1 MTRLP
6 ARIELSGNAHETIAS
21 ENAKQLPLETGGVLL
36 GYREGRNIVVTH
48 ALTVDGQAGT
58 NRYVR
63 DDVRANELLEEF
75 LAGRADDDPTGYIG
89 EWHSHPAPS
98 GPSPTDVA
106 AMRAIAKSSD
116 GPVALLVYA
125 PGRTDP
131 FIGLVAQRHR
141 LGRITSTKAEVSFP
155 ASRFAPLG
163 PLPDGAV
170 RGDGPVF
177 ISYRQSDGT
186 PHAESL
192 EGLLRAA
199 GLVVWRDNS
208 DLRAGTTIDRLEQAL
223 TKGLSAGVLVV
234 TPEIVYSEIV
244 RERELP
250 RLLELD
256 NDSAFSLCIANAI
269 PRVGNGSKC
278 DYDGPDRLLRLSPAR
293 TLADKKQSNMLAPT
307 GEVEIV
313 RDLLMHRVEQRR
325 PKIREEGRPFSI
337 RVQTRPTP
345 FALEADEDDLHIR
358 IKSSDNGRLPSR
370 EGLEH
375 LKTTLP
381 LTGDAVYASGAKT
394 ARISGGAHLSVALAI
409 GAALPETKIGNV
421 EVLDARDQ
429 IWTSVTPEDDPI
441 TTQLDSTRL
450 IVAGLRQP
458 EVPDRAAIFI
468 SLTPAPDETAFERL
482 LHDSTQPFTT
492 AAVISIAGSDRID
505 SREAGRLSAAIARQI
520 KQLAATNGR
529 AEVHLAFHG
538 PYPMAILIGRYLN
551 TLRTV
556 VYEWET
562 SDTSDS
568 RYSPALILEPGIAGG
583 PITDVLVLEE
593 QSGC

>member
-1 MTRLP
+1 MTRAP
-6 ARIELSGNAHETIAS
+6 AHIELRGDAHETIAS
-21 ENAKQLPLETGGVLL
+21 KSAKQLPHETGGVLL

-48 ALTVDGQAGT
+48 ALPVDGQAGT

-89 EWHSHPAPS
+89 EWHSHPTPS

-106 AMRAIAKSSD
+106 AMRAIAKGSD

-131 FIGLVAQRHR
+131 VIGLVTQRHR

-163 PLPDGAV
+163 RLPDGAV
-170 RGDGPVF
+170 RGESPVF

-186 PHAESL
+186 SHAESL

-223 TKGLSAGVLVV
+223 TNGLSAGVLVV

-250 RLLELD
+250 RLLELGR
-256 NDSAFSLCIANAI
+256 DSAFSLCIANAI
-269 PRVGNGSKC
+269 PRAGDGSKC

-293 TLADKKQSNMLAPT
+293 TLADKKQSNILAPT

-325 PKIREEGRPFSI
+325 PRIREQGRPFTI

-345 FALEADEDDLHIR
+345 FAFEADEDDLHIR
-358 IKSSDNGRLPSR
+358 ISPSNNGRLPSR
-370 EGLEH
+370 DGLER

-381 LTGDAVYASGAKT
+381 LTGDAVFASGARIT
-394 ARISGGAHLSVALAI
+394 RISGGAHLSVALAF

-429 IWTSVTPEDDPI
+429 IWSSVIPEDDPMI
-441 TTQLDSTRL
+441 TQAQSRL
-450 IVAGLRQP
+450 IPLEEPRSVEMPG
-458 EVPDRAAIFI
+458 RAAIFVN
-468 SLTPAPDETAFERL
+468 LTHDPDRTAFERL
-482 LHDSTQPFTT
+482 VCDSTDKFAT
-492 AAVISIAGSDRID
+492 ASEISVLGSDRID
-505 SREAGRLSAAIARQI
+505 PREAGRLSAAIAKQI
-520 KQLAATNGR
+520 KQLAAASGR
-529 AEVHLAFHG
+529 AELHLAFHG
-538 PYPMAILIGRYLN
+538 PFPMAILIGRHLN

-556 VYEWET
+556 IYEWET
-562 SDTSDS
+562 SGAGSS
-568 RYSPALILEPGIAGG
+568 NYSPALILEPGIAGG
-583 PITDVLVLEE
+583 PIADVLV
-593 QSGC
+593 

>member
-1 MTRLP
+1 MTRSP
-6 ARIELSGNAHETIAS
+6 ARIELRGDAHEMIAS
-21 ENAKQLPLETGGVLL
+21 ESAKQLPLETGGVLL

-48 ALTVDGQAGT
+48 ALTVDGRTAT

-89 EWHSHPAPS
+89 EWHSHPVPS

-106 AMRAIAKSSD
+106 AMRAIAKTSD
-116 GPVALLVYA
+116 GPIALLVYA
-125 PGRTDP
+125 LGRTDP
-131 FIGLVAQRHR
+131 FIGLAAQRHR
-141 LGRITSTKAEVSFP
+141 LGRITSTKAEVSLP
-155 ASRFAPLG
+155 ASKFAPLG
-163 PLPDGAV
+163 RLPDGAV

-186 PHAESL
+186 PPAESL

-199 GLVVWRDNS
+199 GLVVWRDHN

-256 NDSAFSLCIANAI
+256 NDSAFSLCVANAI
-269 PRVGNGSKC
+269 PRAGNGLKC
-278 DYDGPDRLLRLSPAR
+278 DYDGPDRLLRLTPAR
-293 TLADKKQSNMLAPT
+293 TLADKKQSNILAPS

-325 PKIREEGRPFSI
+325 PKIRENGRPFTI

-358 IKSSDNGRLPSR
+358 ITSSDNGRLPSG
-370 EGLEH
+370 EGLEN

-394 ARISGGAHLSVALAI
+394 ARISGGAHLSIALAI
-409 GAALPETKIGNV
+409 GAALPETKIGNI

-429 IWTSVTPEDDPI
+429 IWTSITPEDDPM
-441 TTQLDSTRL
+441 TTQVHSRL
-450 IVAGLRQP
+450 VALEEPRPP
-458 EVPDRAAIFI
+458 EIPDRAAIFV
-468 SLTPAPDETAFERL
+468 SLTPDPDQTAFERL
-482 LHDSTQPFTT
+482 LHDSTEQFTI
-492 AAVISIAGSDRID
+492 AAVVSVTGPDRID
-505 SREAGRLSAAIARQI
+505 PREAGRLSAAIARQI
-520 KQLAATNGR
+520 KQLAATSGR

-538 PYPMAILIGRYLN
+538 PYPMAILVGRYLN

-556 VYEWET
+556 VYEWEN

-568 RYSPALILEPGIAGG
+568 RYSPALILEPGVAGG
-583 PITDVLVLEE
+583 PITDVLV
-593 QSGC
+593 